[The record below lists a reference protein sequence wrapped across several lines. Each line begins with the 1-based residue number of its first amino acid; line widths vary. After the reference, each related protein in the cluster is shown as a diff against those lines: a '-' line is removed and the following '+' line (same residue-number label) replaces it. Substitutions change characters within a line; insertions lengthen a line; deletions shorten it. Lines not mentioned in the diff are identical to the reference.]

1 MKIQICRGIKKGGKS
16 TSEYKGREVGLFVI
30 ARNVFGL
37 PNTADESASSLGD
50 TPNTPKSTNESRRR
64 KL

>member
-1 MKIQICRGIKKGGKS
+1 MKKQICRGIKKGGKS

-37 PNTADESASSLGD
+37 PNTADE
-50 TPNTPKSTNESRRR
+50 
-64 KL
+64 

>member
-1 MKIQICRGIKKGGKS
+1 MKKQICRGIKKGGKS

-37 PNTADESASSLGD
+37 PNTDLISRLVREKISLR
-50 TPNTPKSTNESRRR
+50 PF
-64 KL
+64 